1 MIMEE
6 EAFWRYGIRGIYG
19 WFWLW
24 LAGKRRIGLQH
35 TALLAYCLRFADI
48 RQLARGLQL
57 RCWQWLFVYMVARG
71 RVMIYGGS
79 DVVGRAEYE

>member
-24 LAGKRRIGLQH
+24 LAGRRRIGLQD
-35 TALLAYCLRFADI
+35 TVLLAYCLRFADI
-48 RQLARGLQL
+48 WQLARGLQL
-57 RCWQWLFVYMVARG
+57 RYWQWLFTCILFKE
-71 RVMIYGGS
+71 RVIIYKGS
-79 DVVGRAEYE
+79 YIKGQVL